1 MKKRRIAAPN
11 SKISFFLRLPPAT
24 SQSSSISFLCLPRAD
39 TTPDTACTIS
49 PRPASS
55 LFFLAL
61 LPNVKTAPHTPALH
75 QSHPG
80 TGPSP
85 HRSFQSACSTV
96 QLPNPFPR
104 ATDPILADLPH
115 SSSPYPSAYSL
126 LASPAHPTGS
136 LAPATKRYLQ
146 KKVPRALQSEVCQ

>member
-55 LFFLAL
+55 LFSLAL
-61 LPNVKTAPHTPALH
+61 LPNVKTAPHIPASR

-85 HRSFQSACSTV
+85 HQSFRSACSTV

-104 ATDPILADLPH
+104 ATDPISADLPH

-126 LASPAHPTGS
+126 SASQAHPAGL
-136 LAPATKRYLQ
+136 LAPATKRHSQ
-146 KKVPRALQSEVCQ
+146 KKAPRASQFEVC